1 MEQIWNDISPLVSSI
16 LLELIKLV
24 ALAVLAGFGYLQI
37 KAKAS
42 INSMKNK
49 AQRELLHKIADE
61 AFAHAE
67 TFFASESSQIKLNK
81 ALSYVSSNLGAM
93 GIKLSLEEVRA
104 AVEKACLEYN
114 TKKKVVIENN
124 KAS

>member
-16 LLELIKLV
+16 LLELIKL
-24 ALAVLAGFGYLQI
+24 LVLVVLGGFGYLQI

-42 INSMKNK
+42 IDTIKNK
-49 AQRELLHKIADE
+49 AQREILHKLANE
-61 AFAHAE
+61 GFAHAE
-67 TFFASESSQIKLNK
+67 TYFNSESGQIKLNK
-81 ALSYVSSNLGAM
+81 ALSYVSSRLGELK
-93 GIKLSLEEVRA
+93 IELSLDEVRA

-114 TKKKVVIENN
+114 TKKKIVIDNK

>member
-1 MEQIWNDISPLVSSI
+1 MEQIWNDISPIVSSI
-16 LLELIKLV
+16 LLELIKLL
-24 ALAVLAGFGYLQI
+24 ALIVLAGFGYLQV

-42 INSMKNK
+42 INSIKNK

-67 TFFASESSQIKLNK
+67 TFFSSESSQIKLNK
-81 ALSYVSSNLGAM
+81 ALSYVSSRLGDL
-93 GIKLSLEEVRA
+93 GINLSLEEVRA

-114 TKKKVVIENN
+114 TKKKVVIEKN

>member
-1 MEQIWNDISPLVSSI
+1 MEQIWNEISPLVSSI

-24 ALAVLAGFGYLQI
+24 ALAVLAGFGYLQV
-37 KAKAS
+37 KVKGA
-42 INSMKNK
+42 INSNKNK

-114 TKKKVVIENN
+114 TKKKIVIENN

>member
-16 LLELIKLV
+16 LLEVIKLLT
-24 ALAVLAGFGYLQI
+24 AIILAGFGYLQI

-42 INSMKNK
+42 INTIKDK

-67 TFFASESSQIKLNK
+67 TFFANESSQIKLNK
-81 ALSYVSSNLGAM
+81 ALSYVSSKLGELK
-93 GIKLSLEEVRA
+93 INLSLEEVRA

-114 TKKKVVIENN
+114 TKKKVLIENK